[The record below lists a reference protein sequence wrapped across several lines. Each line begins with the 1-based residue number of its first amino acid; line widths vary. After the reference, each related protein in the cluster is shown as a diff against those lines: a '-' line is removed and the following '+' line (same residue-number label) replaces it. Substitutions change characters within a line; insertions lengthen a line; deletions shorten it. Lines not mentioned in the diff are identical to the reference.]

1 MYSKLIFRN
10 LQKKLQ
16 DLNKPGIFTIKQF
29 CSLIDIAENNIFTLP
44 FYRIKREQIVFED
57 FEAYIFNDFIKTF
70 VKRAYKWYLP
80 TRHLAWF

>member
-16 DLNKPGIFTIKQF
+16 DLNKPGIFTIF
-29 CSLIDIAENNIFTLP
+29 CSLIDIAENNIFTLPLP

-80 TRHLAWF
+80 TRHLALF